1 MAMNEATESKS
12 YADGEGE
19 TVSLK
24 EYVDVRFASTVTLF
38 ETKIDA
44 AEKAVSL
51 ASNTL
56 SARLDLMNEFRA
68 QLKDQVAGFFS
79 RVEHE
84 TYIKSVDKD
93 IRELREAKALLEGKA
108 SQNAVN
114 FSTII
119 ALLGVFLSA
128 VALVHGF
135 MK

>member
-1 MAMNEATESKS
+1 M
-12 YADGEGE
+12 
-19 TVSLK
+19 
-24 EYVDVRFASTVTLF
+24 TLF

-51 ASNTL
+51 ASSTL

-68 QLKDQVAGFFS
+68 QLKDQAAGHYS
-79 RVEHE
+79 RAEHE
-84 TYIKSVDKD
+84 VYVKSIDKD

-114 FSTII
+114 FSTIM
-119 ALLGVFLSA
+119 ALLGVLLSA
-128 VALVHGF
+128 VALLHSF